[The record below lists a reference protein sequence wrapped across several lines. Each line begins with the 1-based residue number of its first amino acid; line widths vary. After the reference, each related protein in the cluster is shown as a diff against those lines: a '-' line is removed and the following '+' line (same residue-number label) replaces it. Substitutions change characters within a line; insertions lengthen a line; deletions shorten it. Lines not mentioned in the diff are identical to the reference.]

1 MNDKSRIQ
9 AVAQILQGLKLLGV
23 DTSAYEKEQAQG
35 KDEIDLSNPDKI
47 PAEAIL
53 QNRDRSSKSSVLQM
67 KAIAANPDYDR
78 LSGSKAFG
86 SGAPV
91 VAYGKVPASQRGQVT
106 KAVMPDGERYS
117 VQYAVV
123 EANEVL
129 TSNDVNGAVNQSY
142 FSDDSSRVRAI
153 AGNGRITGVA
163 EAYRQGNADGYR
175 AALMQD
181 AASYGLKKEV
191 IEKMKAP
198 VLVRVMQPK
207 DVRSDIGDR
216 SNQITSLSMNAVETA
231 NNDKNRI
238 DFDRIR
244 TYDDGSLTIESLTDF
259 VAQMPDNE
267 KQGLID
273 EDGRPTRQA
282 EERADAAIFAKA
294 YENDALTR
302 LKSQALEP
310 EAKSIIN
317 GLSMAAPA
325 IAKLA
330 GLGDGYDV
338 RDLIAQ
344 AATRAVNAIRS
355 KQKLSDAAA
364 QTSFIGDAED
374 NTAASEILRMFSE
387 FRRSARTIADKLT
400 KMANN
405 LYQEGMSAASGAD
418 LFGGELAIS
427 RADIIKNALVLDGVK
442 MSTAGT
448 AMWDFG
454 SEAMRWLLSG
464 EGRKP
469 QEFFDSLRDIATRES
484 Y

>member
-1 MNDKSRIQ
+1 MNITTRMNALERI
-9 AVAQILQGLKLLGV
+9 LSGLKILGV
-23 DTSAYEKEQAQG
+23 KVADNTPKTEG
-35 KDEIDLSNPDKI
+35 IDLTNPDKI
-47 PAEAIL
+47 PATAIL
-53 QNRDRSSKSSVLQM
+53 QNRDRSSKSSVFQM
-67 KAIAANPDYDR
+67 KQIAANPDYDR
-78 LSGSKAFG
+78 LSGSKSFG
-86 SGAPV
+86 NGAPV
-91 VAYGKVPASQRGQVT
+91 VAYGNIPATQKGAVT
-106 KAVMPDGERYS
+106 KAVMPDGERFT

-123 EANEVL
+123 NATEVL
-129 TSNDVNGAVNQSY
+129 TSNDVNGGVRKEY
-142 FSDDSSRVRAI
+142 FSDDPGEVRAI

-163 EAYRQGNADGYR
+163 QAYRDGKADGYK

-181 AASYGLKKEV
+181 ASQYGLSRDL
-191 IEKMKAP
+191 IEKMPSP
-198 VLVRVMQPK
+198 VLVRVMQAK
-207 DVRSDIGDR
+207 DVTGDIGDR

-238 DFDRIR
+238 DFSRVK
-244 TYDDGSLTIESLTDF
+244 TYEDGSLTMESLAEF

-282 EERADAAIFAKA
+282 EERADAAVFAKA

-338 RDLIAQ
+338 RDLIVQ

-355 KQKLSDAAA
+355 KQRLSDAAA

-374 NTAASEILRMFSE
+374 NAAAGEILKMFSE
-387 FRRSARTIADKLT
+387 YRRSARTIADKLS
-400 KMANN
+400 KMADS
-405 LYQEGMSAASGAD
+405 LYQEGMSALQGAS
-418 LFGGELAIS
+418 LFGDELAVS
-427 RADIIKNALVLDGVK
+427 RQELIKNALVLDGIK
-442 MSTAGT
+442 MSSAG
-448 AMWDFG
+448 AVMWNFG
-454 SEAMRWLLSG
+454 GDAMRWLLNGQG
-464 EGRKP
+464 EKP
-469 QEFFDSLRDIATRES
+469 QAFFDSLREIATRE
-484 Y
+484 YY

>member
-1 MNDKSRIQ
+1 MNINERMQ
-9 AVAQILQGLKLLGV
+9 AVSQILEGLKRLGV
-23 DTSAYEKEQAQG
+23 DTSAYEAEAKE
-35 KDEIDLSNPDKI
+35 EIDLSTPDKI

-91 VAYGKVPASQRGQVT
+91 VAYGKIPANQRGQVT
-106 KAVMPDGERYS
+106 KAVMPDGERYA

-123 EANEVL
+123 EADEVL
-129 TSNDVNGAVNQSY
+129 TSNDVNGGVNPSY
-142 FSDDSSRVRAI
+142 FSDDAKQVRAI

-163 EAYRQGNADGYR
+163 EAYRQGNADAYR
-175 AALMQD
+175 AALAED
-181 AASYGLKKEV
+181 AATYGLKKTV

-198 VLVRVMQPK
+198 VLVRVMQPR
-207 DVRSDIGDR
+207 DVKADIGDR
-216 SNQITSLSMNAVETA
+216 SNQLTNLSMNAVETA

-238 DFDRIR
+238 DFDRVK
-244 TYDDGSLTIESLTDF
+244 TYDDGSLTIESLVDF
-259 VAQMPDNE
+259 VSQMPDNE

-282 EERADAAIFAKA
+282 EERADAAVFAKA

-338 RDLIAQ
+338 RDLVAQ
-344 AATRAVNAIRS
+344 AASRAVNAIRS
-355 KQKLSDAAA
+355 KQRLSDAAA
-364 QTSFIGDAED
+364 QTSFIGNGDD
-374 NTAASEILRMFSE
+374 NEAASEILNMFSE
-387 FRRSARTIADKLT
+387 NRRSARTIAEKLT
-400 KMANN
+400 KMADN
-405 LYQEGMSAASGAD
+405 LYKEGMSSAMGGS
-418 LFGGELAIS
+418 LFGDELAIS
-427 RADIIKNALVLDGVK
+427 RKDLIKNALVLDGIK
-442 MSTAGT
+442 MSSAGA
-448 AMWDFG
+448 AMWSFG
-454 SEAMRWLLSG
+454 GEAMHWLLTG
-464 EGRKP
+464 EGEKP
-469 QEFFDSLRDIATRES
+469 QEFFDSLRDVATREI